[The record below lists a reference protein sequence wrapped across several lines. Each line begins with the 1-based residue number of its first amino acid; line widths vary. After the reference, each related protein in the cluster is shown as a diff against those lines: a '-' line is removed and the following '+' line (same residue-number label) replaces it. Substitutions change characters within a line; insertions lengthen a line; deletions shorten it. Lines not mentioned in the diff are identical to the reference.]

1 MTPFCRDID
10 AYPHRLS
17 HYTPIDILEYMFRS
31 RLNQYVAWAQ
41 FTHSRCRRVYGM
53 IARVLYTHIHMCEYM
68 SISQLR
74 PYSTWVYAIHIHCR
88 RVHVY
93 VVIPPALNTH
103 IDICEHVY
111 MFISRLSHSAMCGYL
126 YWTMLSCAHTR
137 HYLCYYVFCHLSISR
152 CCVRLCLLDQSWTCS
167 LTRDIIVGMQ
177 SLATATHCNTLQHIT
192 THCNTLQHTA
202 VRCSGKRLHTKVL
215 SPLDSLSRTLTL
227 SFSCSLVHTQA
238 SEQVVFA
245 RRRDIYKPFSR
256 HLQRILPDSV
266 MGKQHAQRSRG
277 GEVGEGGRDGHRSHT
292 RHDAF
297 RIKVWYHARMYESRV
312 LKTYNRHLWDARVTI
327 HYGKY

>member
-1 MTPFCRDID
+1 M
-10 AYPHRLS
+10 
-17 HYTPIDILEYMFRS
+17 IL
-31 RLNQYVAWAQ
+31 
-41 FTHSRCRRVYGM
+41 
-53 IARVLYTHIHMCEYM
+53 RVLYTHMHMCEYM

-93 VVIPPALNTH
+93 GVIPPALNTH
-103 IDICEHVY
+103 IDICEHMY
-111 MFISRLSHSAMCGYL
+111 MFISRLSHSAICEYL
-126 YWTMLSCAHTR
+126 YWTMLSFAYTR
-137 HYLCYYVFCHLSISR
+137 HYHYYYVFCHLSFSR
-152 CCVRLCLLDQSWTCS
+152 CCVRLCLLDQYELVCS
-167 LTRDIIVGMQ
+167 LATSSVVCNLLPLQRTATHCNTSQ
-177 SLATATHCNTLQHIT
+177 HTATHCNTLQHT
-192 THCNTLQHTA
+192 ATHCTTLQHTA

-215 SPLDSLSRTLTL
+215 SPLDSISRTLTL

-297 RIKVWYHARMYESRV
+297 RIKVWYHTWMYESRV
-312 LKTYNRHLWDARVTI
+312 LKTLNRHFWDARVTI
-327 HYGKY
+327 HYGKH